1 MSSQDTGKFREVGGA
16 SHVETIT
23 TEDGRIE
30 FVLDEGAGQQAPSSA
45 APRTAPQ
52 DAIVSPA
59 AARAPIERLRA
70 LPRWMVAAPI
80 AALLLALG
88 LAFGL
93 GGEEGEREEEAA
105 GGGFRPYGG
114 GPVDGKARG
123 EARVAPALNR
133 GVPAP
138 AEEVVEEGFEVSEE
152 LPGEVR
158 AAAPA
163 PSVAAEVAAP
173 IVPTTFKP
181 QELNTMNP
189 GLTDEQRKLLQ
200 GSGLPTIRP
209 PVEAVPA
216 DVEPVEQPSM
226 DEVAPSP
233 DAPPQDEEPRGELL
247 PNGGYQE
254 PYDERDPSTIA
265 PPPLP
270 ELTGPPDTA
279 LPQ

>member
-1 MSSQDTGKFREVGGA
+1 
-16 SHVETIT
+16 VETIT

-52 DAIVSPA
+52 DAVVSPV

-93 GGEEGEREEEAA
+93 GGEEGEREDEAA

-114 GPVDGKARG
+114 GPVDGKGRG
-123 EARVAPALNR
+123 EARGAPALNR
-133 GVPAP
+133 GAPAP
-138 AEEVVEEGFEVSEE
+138 AEEAVEEGFDVSEE
-152 LPGEVR
+152 PPGEVR

-163 PSVAAEVAAP
+163 QLAPGEVAAP
-173 IVPTTFKP
+173 IIPTTFKP
-181 QELNTMNP
+181 QELNSMNP

-200 GSGLPTIRP
+200 GGSLPALRP

-216 DVEPVEQPSM
+216 DVEPVEQPSV
-226 DEVAPSP
+226 DEGAPSLEVAP
-233 DAPPQDEEPRGELL
+233 QDEAPRGELL

-254 PYDERDPSTIA
+254 PYEDRDPSTIG

-270 ELTGPPDTA
+270 EQLEQQNTA